1 MSEFKKWLE
10 RPLKS
15 GNDYSGFRKN
25 DLGDLEVHCRTGV
38 FLFETLQVCKA
49 IRDDLGLASE
59 SALFAVY
66 DRFIDRF
73 NSMNPDSPY
82 EQSMESWQLYLRL
95 NKEAEEAIFSTS
107 KNLVH

>member
-15 GNDYSGFRKN
+15 GNDYSGFHRN

-49 IRDDLGLASE
+49 ICDDLGLASE

-82 EQSMESWQLYLRL
+82 EQSMEALLQQLRL
-95 NKEAEEAIFSTS
+95 NKETEDAD
-107 KNLVH
+107 